1 MMKRKTI
8 LSILILLVLSNSG
21 HCQSYI
27 SQTLQYDGETRQYEI
42 YIPEIYNGTVSVP
55 LVFSFHGGSGTAAEQ
70 IGIGDLSSYAD
81 TANFIAVY
89 PQALPDPND
98 GGSTNWI
105 HKDPTTV
112 DDVLFIDAL
121 IDVLADTYQIDLNRI
136 YACGYS
142 LGGEFTLSL
151 ACRLNSRIAAIGAVA
166 RTMQTYTYNNCS
178 PVHPT
183 GVMTILGTADGISN
197 YDGVFFG
204 GEQYYVSAA
213 EMHSFWASQNN
224 CNANAVTTLVPDINA
239 TDGSTVERNT
249 WSTAEGC
256 AYVEELKVIGGG
268 HDWPGSFG
276 NADINATTELWQ
288 FLSRYNL
295 NGLIDC
301 TTTSLNE
308 ENGTNFGFN
317 VYPNP
322 VNALLEIELSEIA
335 NKEFELFNVFGNI
348 VLRGELKSQKNSI
361 DLSSLPAN
369 VYFLKINNQTSKIL
383 KIE

>member
-1 MMKRKTI
+1 MMKKKTI

-42 YIPEIYNGTVSVP
+42 YVPEIYNGTVSVP

-256 AYVEELKVIGGG
+256 TYVEELKVIGGG

-276 NADINATTELWQ
+276 NADINATAELWQ

>member
-1 MMKRKTI
+1 MKRKTI

-42 YIPEIYNGTVSVP
+42 YVPEIYNGTVSVP

-121 IDVLADTYQIDLNRI
+121 IDALADTYQIDLNRI

-361 DLSSLPAN
+361 DLSSLPTN

>member
-1 MMKRKTI
+1 MKRKTI

-27 SQTLQYDGETRQYEI
+27 SQTIQYDGETRQYEV
-42 YIPEIYNGTVSVP
+42 YVPEIYNGTVSVP
-55 LVFSFHGGSGTAAEQ
+55 LVFSFHGGSGTSAEQ

-121 IDVLADTYQIDLNRI
+121 IDALADTYQIDLNRI

-276 NADINATTELWQ
+276 NADINATAELWR
-288 FLSRYNL
+288 FLSQYNL

-308 ENGTNFGFN
+308 ENGTDFGFN
-317 VYPNP
+317 IYPNP
-322 VNALLEIELSEIA
+322 VSALLEIELSEIA
-335 NKEFELFNVFGNI
+335 NKEFELFNVYGNI

-361 DLSSLPAN
+361 DLSWLPAN
-369 VYFLKINNQTSKIL
+369 VYFLKINNKTSKIL

>member
-1 MMKRKTI
+1 MKKKTI

-27 SQTLQYDGETRQYEI
+27 SQTIQYDGETRQYEV
-42 YIPEIYNGTVSVP
+42 YVPEIYNGTVSVP

-70 IGIGDLSSYAD
+70 IGIGDFSSYAD

-121 IDVLADTYQIDLNRI
+121 IDALADTYQIDLNRI

-166 RTMQTYTYNNCS
+166 RTMQTHTYNNCS

-276 NADINATTELWQ
+276 NADINARTELWQ

-348 VLRGELKSQKNSI
+348 VLRGELKPQKNSI

>member
-1 MMKRKTI
+1 MKRKTI

-21 HCQSYI
+21 YCQSYI

-42 YIPEIYNGTVSVP
+42 YVPEIYNGTVSVP

-121 IDVLADTYQIDLNRI
+121 IDALADTYQIDLNRI

-276 NADINATTELWQ
+276 NADINATAELWQ

-322 VNALLEIELSEIA
+322 VNAVLEIELSEIA
-335 NKEFELFNVFGNI
+335 NKEFELLNVFGNI
-348 VLRGELKSQKNSI
+348 VLRGELKPQKNSI

>member
-1 MMKRKTI
+1 MKKKTI
-8 LSILILLVLSNSG
+8 LSILILLILSNSG

-121 IDVLADTYQIDLNRI
+121 IDALADTYQIDLNRI

-276 NADINATTELWQ
+276 NADINATAELWR
-288 FLSRYNL
+288 FLSQYNL

-308 ENGTNFGFN
+308 ENGTDFGFN
-317 VYPNP
+317 IYPNP
-322 VNALLEIELSEIA
+322 VSALLEIELSEIA
-335 NKEFELFNVFGNI
+335 NKEFELFNVYGNI

-361 DLSSLPAN
+361 DLSWLPAN
-369 VYFLKINNQTSKIL
+369 VYFLKINNKTSKIL

>member
-121 IDVLADTYQIDLNRI
+121 IDALADTYQIDLNRI

-361 DLSSLPAN
+361 DLSSLPTN
-369 VYFLKINNQTSKIL
+369 VYFLRINNQTSKIL

>member
-27 SQTLQYDGETRQYEI
+27 SQTIQYDGETRQYEV
-42 YIPEIYNGTVSVP
+42 YVPEIYNGTVSVP

-70 IGIGDLSSYAD
+70 IGIGDFSSYAD

-121 IDVLADTYQIDLNRI
+121 IDALADTYQIDLNRI

-183 GVMTILGTADGISN
+183 GVMTILGTADAISN

-224 CNANAVTTLVPDINA
+224 CNANAVTTLVLDINS

-276 NADINATTELWQ
+276 NADINATAELWQ

>member
-27 SQTLQYDGETRQYEI
+27 SQTIQYDGETRQYEI

-183 GVMTILGTADGISN
+183 GVMTILGTADAISN

-276 NADINATTELWQ
+276 NADINATTELWK

-308 ENGTNFGFN
+308 ENGTNFEFN

-348 VLRGELKSQKNSI
+348 VLRGELKPQKNSI

>member
-1 MMKRKTI
+1 MKRKTI

-27 SQTLQYDGETRQYEI
+27 SQTIQYDGETRQYEV
-42 YIPEIYNGTVSVP
+42 YVPEIYNGTVSVP

-276 NADINATTELWQ
+276 NADINATAELWQ

-361 DLSSLPAN
+361 DLSSLPTN

>member
-1 MMKRKTI
+1 MKKKTI

-27 SQTLQYDGETRQYEI
+27 SQTIQYDGETRQYEV
-42 YIPEIYNGTVSVP
+42 YVPEIYNGTVSVP

-70 IGIGDLSSYAD
+70 IGIGDFSSYAD

-166 RTMQTYTYNNCS
+166 RTMQTYTYNICS

-276 NADINATTELWQ
+276 NADINATAELWQ

-348 VLRGELKSQKNSI
+348 VLRGELKPQKNSI

>member
-1 MMKRKTI
+1 MKRKTI

-121 IDVLADTYQIDLNRI
+121 IDALADTYQIDLNRI

-197 YDGVFFG
+197 YEGVFFG

-256 AYVEELKVIGGG
+256 KYVEELKVIGGG

-276 NADINATTELWQ
+276 NADINATAELWQ

-348 VLRGELKSQKNSI
+348 VLRGELKPQKNSI
-361 DLSSLPAN
+361 DLSSLPTN

>member
-348 VLRGELKSQKNSI
+348 VLRGEFKSQKNSI
-361 DLSSLPAN
+361 DLSSLPTN

>member
-361 DLSSLPAN
+361 DLSSLPTN

>member
-1 MMKRKTI
+1 MKKKTI
-8 LSILILLVLSNSG
+8 LSILILLILSNSG

-27 SQTLQYDGETRQYEI
+27 SQTIQYDGETRQYEV
-42 YIPEIYNGTVSVP
+42 YVPEIYNGTVSVP
-55 LVFSFHGGSGTAAEQ
+55 LVFSFHGGSGTSAEQ

-121 IDVLADTYQIDLNRI
+121 IDALADTYQIDLNRI

-276 NADINATTELWQ
+276 NADINATAELWR
-288 FLSRYNL
+288 FLSQYNL

-308 ENGTNFGFN
+308 ENGTDFGFN
-317 VYPNP
+317 IYPNP
-322 VNALLEIELSEIA
+322 VSALLEIELSEIA
-335 NKEFELFNVFGNI
+335 NKEFELFNVYGNI

-361 DLSSLPAN
+361 DLSWLPAN
-369 VYFLKINNQTSKIL
+369 VYFLKINNKTSKIL

>member
-121 IDVLADTYQIDLNRI
+121 IDALADTYQIDLNRI